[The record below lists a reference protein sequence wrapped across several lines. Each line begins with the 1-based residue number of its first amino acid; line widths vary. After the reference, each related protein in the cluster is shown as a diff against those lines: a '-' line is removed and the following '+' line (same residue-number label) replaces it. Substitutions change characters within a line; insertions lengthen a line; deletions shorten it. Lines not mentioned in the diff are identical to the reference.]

1 MSAMSS
7 RLWDGLSM
15 SLVTKGD
22 WRKDEATRQA
32 ACIAA
37 LGVPVSPILFYRV
50 REANEK
56 VTYQHASISIWAE
69 FAALGPIKEVL
80 AKFNTGAL
88 AIENPLHPFVDAM
101 RAVRNAELL
110 SEAARG
116 GTFALRLGYDAQR
129 QRSRLSEGVPVAH
142 CAGPVAK
149 VLSLAKSAALATL
162 GFPLI
167 ALEQAD
173 AHRTR
178 FVHSRLSVP
187 MIKDGAPFMYDAL
200 ELLEGQREST
210 LPRLHPF
217 MIAWRA
223 ASSWMQLCDVVGG
236 EAAVVMFRNA
246 QTRSAFVPADAEQSK
261 IDTAEGYAAGTHTT
275 ISLHTT

>member
-1 MSAMSS
+1 MSASSS
-7 RLWDGLSM
+7 RSWDGLSM

-56 VTYQHASISIWAE
+56 VTYQHAANSIWAE
-69 FAALGPIKEVL
+69 FAALGPIKETL
-80 AKFNTGAL
+80 REFNAGAL
-88 AIENPLHPFVDAM
+88 AIQHPLHPLLDAM

-110 SEAARG
+110 STAIAERD
-116 GTFALRLGYDAQR
+116 FALRLGYDAQR
-129 QRSRLSEGVPVAH
+129 QRTRLMEGAPMPHVP
-142 CAGPVAK
+142 PVAK

-173 AHRTR
+173 ARNTR

-187 MIKDGAPFMYDAL
+187 MIKDKTPIMYDAQ
-200 ELLEGQREST
+200 ELLAGQKEGALFT
-210 LPRLHPF
+210 THPF
-217 MIAWRA
+217 AIAWRA
-223 ASSWMQLCDVVGG
+223 ASSWLQLCDVVAGDP
-236 EAAVVMFRNA
+236 AVIMFRNA
-246 QTRSAFVPADAEQSK
+246 QTRSAFIGADAEQAK
-261 IDTAEGYAAGTHTT
+261 IDTAEGYAAGARIT
-275 ISLHTT
+275 ISLHTP